1 MKLVRK
7 DTLPEGVTYTDTGCA
22 VAPACLECPLPTCK
36 FDDPAATVARRVT
49 AQHEA
54 IVRLY
59 KSTDW
64 SKIELARF
72 FGVSKRTIY
81 RALANYP
88 KNRGLDEVGMMLD
101 TPGTPVSALR
111 GVYAKRAPFPAIPG
125 SESSGKVV
133 FFR

>member
-1 MKLVRK
+1 MKFVRK
-7 DTLPEGVTYTDTGCA
+7 DTLPEGINYSDTGCA

-64 SKIELARF
+64 SKIELAKF

-88 KNRGLDEVGMMLD
+88 KNRGLDESEMMLD
-101 TPGTPVSALR
+101 TPGTPARALR
-111 GVYAKRAPFPAIPG
+111 GSYVKRRPFAAIPG
-125 SESSGKVV
+125 SETKGKVV
-133 FFR
+133 FSR